1 MSVFEPRVMISE
13 FSSSNITLLIQIW
26 IRKIDK
32 KNEIVSEFLD
42 SLLKR
47 LKEKRGQEEHAIFG
61 GS

>member
-1 MSVFEPRVMISE
+1 MISE